1 MKKDKTYGFQKFKTI
16 KYLGREIYDDE
27 LTL

>member
-1 MKKDKTYGFQKFKTI
+1 MKKDKTYGFQKFKAI
-16 KYLGREIYDDE
+16 KYFGREIYDDE